1 MEVSIQ
7 NLMAEFNIEPL
18 SAHMET
24 KFRDFLGEYDFAPA
38 DERIFRWYRGFK
50 GTTMFFSAVD
60 GKIVGTGM
68 SVSFGRS
75 GWIGAICVHSKFRG
89 IGLGK
94 ALTQCTVD
102 RLKSQGAVSILLR
115 ASEDGARLYRKMGF
129 LDTAIYENFLVESGD
144 IKPSLRTDFLE
155 INHLSER
162 HFSMDAK
169 FSGEER
175 GSALSLLPESK
186 GYELIH
192 GEELEAFVYSSVGE
206 GIVGMSRHEG
216 YLPDIVS
223 KIMSGRA
230 GKIRTLKGTAL
241 NRYMHEL
248 GFETNDG
255 ARRMALGPDPLINKN
270 GVIGTLSSSI
280 G

>member
-7 NLMAEFNIEPL
+7 RLMAEFTIEPL

-24 KFRDFLGEYDFAPA
+24 KFRDFMREYDFAPA
-38 DERIFRWYRGFK
+38 DESIFKWYRSFK

-60 GKIVGTGM
+60 GNIIGTGM

-75 GWIGAICVHSKFRG
+75 GWIGAICVHREFRG

-115 ASEDGARLYRKMGF
+115 ASEDGAKLYRKMDF
-129 LDTAIYENFLVESGD
+129 LDTASYENFIVANGD
-144 IKPSLRTDFLE
+144 IKPSERTDFLE

-162 HFSMDAK
+162 HFSLDVE
-169 FSGEER
+169 FSGEGR
-175 GSALSLLPESK
+175 STALSLLPDSR
-186 GYELIH
+186 GFELCH
-192 GEELEAFVYSSVGE
+192 GEDLEAFVYPSIGE
-206 GIVGMSRHEG
+206 GIVGMSRDEG

-230 GKIRTLKGTAL
+230 GKIRTLKGTTL

-270 GVIGTLSSSI
+270 GVIGTISSSI